1 MIDTVKNFDIDALIS
16 EAEAELRPVFED
28 IDRISERRTRDIIDS
43 FRKHNMSEAC
53 LYPTSGYGYGDRGRE
68 TLDLVYADVFGTE
81 AACVRHSIANGTHA
95 LTIGLFGLLRTGDKM
110 LSVTGAPYDT
120 LEEVIGKRGEV
131 GVGSLRDYGIEYDEI
146 DLADGKIDYDSLEK
160 ALAESENIKVVYAQR
175 SRGYSTRRALT
186 VAQLDELADFVH
198 ARSNAYVVVD
208 NCYGEFTEMTEPKA
222 DLFIGSLIKNPGGGL
237 AMSGGYF
244 AGTKRAVELASYRM
258 TSPGIGGEVG
268 ATIGQNRH
276 MIQGF
281 FMAPHTV
288 AASKKTAALAA
299 YIFEKLGYEVSPR
312 WNEKRSDIIETV
324 KFGFAEGLCAFC
336 RGIQYGSPI
345 DSYVTPEPWDMPGYA
360 DPVIMAAGTFV
371 SGASIELSA
380 DGPIREPYI
389 AYLQGGLTYESGKY
403 GIKCA
408 AEEVLK
414 LSR

>member
-299 YIFEKLGYEVSPR
+299 YVFERLGYEVSPR

>member
-28 IDRISERRTRDIIDS
+28 IDRISEVRTRDIIDS

-299 YIFEKLGYEVSPR
+299 YVFEKLGYEVSPR